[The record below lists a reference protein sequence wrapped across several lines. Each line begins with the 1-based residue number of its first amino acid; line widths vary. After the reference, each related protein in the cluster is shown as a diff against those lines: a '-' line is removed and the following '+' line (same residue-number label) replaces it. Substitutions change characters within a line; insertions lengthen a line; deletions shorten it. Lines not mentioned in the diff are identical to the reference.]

1 MSVVVLKLHSDSE
14 WLPIENTE
22 RKRTKIKPN
31 DFLLQLLSVLS
42 IVNHSACKISGDYGL
57 PTIMADANRSDD
69 SLDNFDDEKLN
80 RFI

>member
-1 MSVVVLKLHSDSE
+1 M
-14 WLPIENTE
+14 
-22 RKRTKIKPN
+22 KPN